1 MISSLLYILVKNIT
15 NKLFLIFI
23 TFEVK
28 ITRVKSKKIVMTND
42 DY

>member
-23 TFEVK
+23 TFEGK
-28 ITRVKSKKIVMTND
+28 KTRVKSKKNCHD
-42 DY
+42 E